1 MQNFG
6 SNFLAEA
13 IGMKEK
19 AIDGP
24 YTSQI
29 GRRIGEG
36 VSIVPY

>member
-19 AIDGP
+19 GIDGP

-29 GRRIGEG
+29 GRRNGDG